1 MDETSKP
8 VDLNGSYRFKV
19 DAKGRV
25 SLPAK
30 FRKVL
35 SEDLVVTSSLTGDYL
50 MVFGGQDSFNAW
62 VEGIFVDKFGGFNST
77 NREQLMLRS
86 ALKGNAYDVQTD
98 SAGRI
103 LLPADLR
110 EQVGIDKQVAIVGNT
125 GYFEV
130 WSEERRNEEI
140 GKVDFSSLLS

>member
-35 SEDLVVTSSLTGDYL
+35 SEVLVVTSSLTGDYL

-86 ALKGNAYDVQTD
+86 ALKGNAFDVQVD

-103 LLPADLR
+103 LLPSELR
-110 EQVGIDKQVAIVGNT
+110 DKAGIGKEASIVGNT

-130 WSEERRNEEI
+130 WNAEQRDKMVESI
-140 GKVDFSSLLS
+140 DLSSLLS

>member
-1 MDETSKP
+1 MEEARKT
-8 VDLNGSYRFKV
+8 VDLNGSFHFKT

-30 FRKVL
+30 FRKIL
-35 SEDLVVTSSLTGDYL
+35 SEDLVVTCALTGDCL
-50 MVFGGQDSFNAW
+50 LVFDGQDGFNDW
-62 VEGIFVDKFGGFNST
+62 VNKLFEDKFGGYNST

-103 LLPADLR
+103 LLPAHLR

-130 WSEERRNEEI
+130 WSEERRSEEI